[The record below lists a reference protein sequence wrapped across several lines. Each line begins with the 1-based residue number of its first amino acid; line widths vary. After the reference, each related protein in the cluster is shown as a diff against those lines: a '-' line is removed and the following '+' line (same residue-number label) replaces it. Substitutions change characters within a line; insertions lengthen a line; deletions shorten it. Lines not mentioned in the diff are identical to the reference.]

1 MPGLC
6 HRSTTSGDSGIRAS
20 SATGRNPVDTSTN
33 TPRGSSQHERPEWNS
48 IAFPARLGVIKELAS
63 IMPPGNRSGMV
74 LPQKSRLLTSFGE
87 SVKVLLPIN
96 TIRYPSVAVWIVAV
110 QVMEITRT
118 AIKRMITRKL
128 PD

>member
-1 MPGLC
+1 M
-6 HRSTTSGDSGIRAS
+6 
-20 SATGRNPVDTSTN
+20 
-33 TPRGSSQHERPEWNS
+33 
-48 IAFPARLGVIKELAS
+48 KELAS

-74 LPQKSRLLTSFGE
+74 LPRKSRFLTSFGE
-87 SVKVLLPIN
+87 SVNVLLPIN
-96 TIRYPSVAVWIVAV
+96 TIRHPSVAVWMVAV